1 MMSMAVARS
10 RYRMPARFLHWTMAV
25 LVLATIPAGFV
36 MVQPG
41 LDRATQNALF
51 IFHKNVGVLLLLLVI
66 ARVFYRWLRPPP
78 PLPTWVPVLQM
89 RIAHASHIA
98 IYVLLVVMPV
108 AGYIRVKAGG
118 FPIESLDALG
128 IPSLV
133 PRSDA
138 LAAFAKTT
146 HYVGG
151 IALTAL
157 VVLHCSAAL
166 YHGILKRDGVF
177 SRMWPPFGRSETV
190 AGLAPAER
198 SDI

>member
-1 MMSMAVARS
+1 
-10 RYRMPARFLHWTMAV
+10 MPARLLHWTMAV

-41 LDRATQNALF
+41 LDRETQNALF

-66 ARVFYRWLRPPP
+66 VRLVYRGLNSPP
-78 PLPTWVPVLQM
+78 PLPSSVPPLQQ
-89 RIAHASHIA
+89 RIAHASHMA
-98 IYVLLVVMPV
+98 IYLLLVVMPV
-108 AGYIRVKAGG
+108 AGYVRVRAGG

-128 IPSLV
+128 IPAIV

-138 LAAFAKTT
+138 LAAFAKST

-151 IALTAL
+151 IALTVL
-157 VVLHCSAAL
+157 VVLHCSAAF

-177 SRMWPPFGRSETV
+177 SRIWPPFGRRP
-190 AGLAPAER
+190 AGPPLAPAKR